1 MLNFSQININKNAL
15 MFLTSLVY
23 ILGLCAYQLHYP
35 VLYSVCITIVLGLLC
50 ILNLIKPKYLFV
62 WILTFYIGLF
72 NAMLRI
78 SDSDILKNI
87 APVDGSFTGQIVSI
101 PNSNIENNSK
111 FFFKVT
117 KADYEHK
124 TIDKINSKLLVSVT
138 DKENS
143 EEFNKLKISNFYTIK
158 GSLRPPF
165 KPGNPSQFNY
175 GAYLKNYGAHTI
187 LYCSMEDITAL
198 NNKPTGWSA
207 FIQKLNDVR
216 SKIIT
221 THSSYLKSPN
231 LELQGGIV
239 YGDDAV
245 ATPDYIKTTIIKSAL
260 LHIIA
265 D

>member
-1 MLNFSQININKNAL
+1 

-143 EEFNKLKISNFYTIK
+143 EEFVIKRFEAGDTTGESYRYVQVHEKLPFTRQEYRAYYKTYFLEGSTLEPGRTIEESLKTRGLTRYFAPNRITQKEWRNSIIEQFAPKNSIKRFFYMLRHRIK
-158 GSLRPPF
+158 
-165 KPGNPSQFNY
+165 Q
-175 GAYLKNYGAHTI
+175 
-187 LYCSMEDITAL
+187 
-198 NNKPTGWSA
+198 
-207 FIQKLNDVR
+207 
-216 SKIIT
+216 IIR
-221 THSSYLKSPN
+221 
-231 LELQGGIV
+231 
-239 YGDDAV
+239 
-245 ATPDYIKTTIIKSAL
+245 
-260 LHIIA
+260 
-265 D
+265 